1 MCFTVLSVFCIVLCC
16 RHWASFPRCRKSVA
30 FLFLKPGQMERFKS
44 HPPCKEVG
52 IGVGVSLGSSCCKAG
67 AQLLS
72 PAEQRL
78 PYSPPPPSLCTHLLS
93 AFSLFFFQWQ
103 LLYVCKHKGPR
114 MSFCLSSKLSCCSH
128 FGDSPPPPS
137 RLRVCHNVTDD
148 CAMSY
153 MLLNIFKKHIFHIQ
167 LDIQRKMLRCNF
179 DL

>member
-1 MCFTVLSVFCIVLCC
+1 
-16 RHWASFPRCRKSVA
+16 
-30 FLFLKPGQMERFKS
+30 
-44 HPPCKEVG
+44 
-52 IGVGVSLGSSCCKAG
+52 
-67 AQLLS
+67 
-72 PAEQRL
+72 
-78 PYSPPPPSLCTHLLS
+78 
-93 AFSLFFFQWQ
+93 
-103 LLYVCKHKGPR
+103 

-148 CAMSY
+148 CATSY

>member
-30 FLFLKPGQMERFKS
+30 ILFLKPGQMERFKS

-78 PYSPPPPSLCTHLLS
+78 PYSPPPPHPFALISFQPFLSFSFSDSFFMCANTKDQEWVSVCLQNSPVVVILEIPLHLPHVWGSATMWLMIVLCLTCCWIFLKNT
-93 AFSLFFFQWQ
+93 FF
-103 LLYVCKHKGPR
+103 
-114 MSFCLSSKLSCCSH
+114 
-128 FGDSPPPPS
+128 
-137 RLRVCHNVTDD
+137 
-148 CAMSY
+148 
-153 MLLNIFKKHIFHIQ
+153 IF
-167 LDIQRKMLRCNF
+167 N
-179 DL
+179 